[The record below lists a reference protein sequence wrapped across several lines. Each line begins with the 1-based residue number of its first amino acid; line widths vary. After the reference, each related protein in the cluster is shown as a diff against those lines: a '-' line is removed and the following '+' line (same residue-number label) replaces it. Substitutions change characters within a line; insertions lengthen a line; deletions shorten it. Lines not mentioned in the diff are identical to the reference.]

1 MSEISQPAQL
11 PGTALSADFKLIRG
25 IGPGVEQRLLAAGV
39 TTYTQVAALTPED
52 LAELLAGLVGL
63 TAERIRQYDWVGRA
77 AELAERLAAGDI
89 PAEPASR
96 LHYATYHVELLVD
109 ETQRARRTR
118 VTHIQSGQEHTWA
131 GWDSQRLA
139 AAIEQTAML
148 YPEALATAALPESG
162 PSTLPMIEKDNLSQ
176 PLAVPQ
182 PSVAQAIA
190 PTLQLTHL
198 EFVSQGVD
206 DTGRLLRYDVPF
218 DAVITLEFRAAG
230 AGSYEYQALVL
241 AKSLNRSA
249 RVVVGRADGQLAPAE
264 RITLIV
270 PGAGLEPGMYR
281 TEALV
286 VVMGAG
292 VPGGAALRHSAML
305 EGGLVQIY

>member
-1 MSEISQPAQL
+1 
-11 PGTALSADFKLIRG
+11 
-25 IGPGVEQRLLAAGV
+25 
-39 TTYTQVAALTPED
+39 
-52 LAELLAGLVGL
+52 
-63 TAERIRQYDWVGRA
+63 
-77 AELAERLAAGDI
+77 
-89 PAEPASR
+89 
-96 LHYATYHVELLVD
+96 
-109 ETQRARRTR
+109 
-118 VTHIQSGQEHTWA
+118 
-131 GWDSQRLA
+131 
-139 AAIEQTAML
+139 
-148 YPEALATAALPESG
+148 
-162 PSTLPMIEKDNLSQ
+162 MIEKDNLSQ